1 MARITVDIELLMV
14 GLLDQALPGV
24 TVLAETDVDAVD
36 PLPMVIVRPVTGAMI
51 SNGGPGLGWSWLV
64 ALSILQKG
72 HQEASDLADRVYGI
86 VHGFEDQ
93 QAVMAGVGCVTH
105 VEDNSMPTRTAT
117 SVTADN
123 LTQYDG
129 AWQLTV
135 TPVTTEI

>member
-14 GLLDQALPGV
+14 GLLDQALPDV
-24 TVLAETDVDAVD
+24 TVMAEVDVDSVD
-36 PLPMVIVRPVTGAMI
+36 RLPLVIVRPVTGAMI
-51 SNGGPGLGWSWLV
+51 SNGAPNLGWSWLV
-64 ALSILQKG
+64 ALSILAQG
-72 HQEASDLADRVYGI
+72 HQAASDLADDVYGI

-93 QAVMAGVGCVTH
+93 QAVMAGVGCITH

-135 TPVTTEI
+135 TPVAS